1 MFRYIELSPVIP
13 QVSDFVKRI
22 TGYSEGEYQAW
33 LENVS
38 KTIPMGDVCVG
49 DDIAKMIV
57 HVASDNSRLVTGTVI
72 DVDGGYRF
80 AAVTGNL
87 ISAQTKK

>member
-1 MFRYIELSPVIP
+1 MFKCNELFPVIP

-22 TGYSEGEYQAW
+22 TGYSEGEYQAF
-33 LENVS
+33 LGKAI
-38 KTIPMGDVCVG
+38 KTIPMGEVCVG

-72 DVDGGYRF
+72 EVDGGVRYGT
-80 AAVTGNL
+80 TGNL
-87 ISAQTKK
+87 VSEQIKK